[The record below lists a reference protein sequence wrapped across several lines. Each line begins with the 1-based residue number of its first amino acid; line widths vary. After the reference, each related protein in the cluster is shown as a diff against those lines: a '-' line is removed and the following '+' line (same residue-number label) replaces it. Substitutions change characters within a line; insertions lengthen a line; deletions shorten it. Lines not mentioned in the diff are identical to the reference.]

1 MMIDHSYMAKIVD
14 GNVKYKC
21 NNKRNWNQTKEL
33 KKSIKKLVSFFL
45 FSQGSNLHHQGIP
58 VLWMH

>member
-33 KKSIKKLVSFFL
+33 KKSIK
-45 FSQGSNLHHQGIP
+45 N
-58 VLWMH
+58 

>member
-33 KKSIKKLVSFFL
+33 KKSIKKLVSFFS
-45 FSQGSNLHHQGIP
+45 FSQGSNLPHQGIP